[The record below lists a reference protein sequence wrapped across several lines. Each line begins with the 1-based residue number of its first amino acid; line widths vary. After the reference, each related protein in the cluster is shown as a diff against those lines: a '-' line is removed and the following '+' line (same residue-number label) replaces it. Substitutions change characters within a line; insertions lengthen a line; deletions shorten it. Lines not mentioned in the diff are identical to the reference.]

1 MDAANPQDQDYPVE
15 KKRRLSS
22 PQHQTLSSTSTLW
35 TSTDGGQ
42 IIMDNSAEVVAKMAA
57 IYAERLMSDVQ
68 LVVGDEVLPAHRLIL
83 CASSDVFQVTKNT
96 TFLFYMKITP
106 DSSKYNIPAKSNI
119 SLIPTSS

>member
-1 MDAANPQDQDYPVE
+1 MDAANRQDQDYPVE

-22 PQHQTLSSTSTLW
+22 PQDPALSSTSTLW

-83 CASSDVFQVTKNT
+83 CASSDVFQVTRIDFFCFIQNSFWLPNYK
-96 TFLFYMKITP
+96 
-106 DSSKYNIPAKSNI
+106 
-119 SLIPTSS
+119 